1 VRCNQ
6 LLLLGLFIAVFV
18 SSCAIE
24 KRRYSSGYHIEW
36 LHSGNESLPEPAKT
50 PDIDS
55 TVAEFTKPAIKT
67 MNSSDEPEEKISET
81 LVVSPLEEVRSVE
94 SVPLNSPK
102 PVQIR
107 AEIEYHEIPKSNSKE
122 QQTARMGILHPDAGA
137 SFLLGLLSAGSIVAM
152 FLLGLSPLWAIA
164 ALFAIGIACG
174 FIAVYLARRAMND
187 FYQGRDRFSGQP
199 LAVAGMILGVLSL
212 VVLIGAIVIFL
223 LGLIFV
229 NLT

>member
-1 VRCNQ
+1 
-6 LLLLGLFIAVFV
+6 LGLLIVFFV
-18 SSCAIE
+18 SSCTIE
-24 KRRYSSGYHIEW
+24 KRRYRSGYHIEW
-36 LHSGNESLPEPAKT
+36 VHSGNESLREPAKT
-50 PDIDS
+50 SDIDS

-94 SVPLNSPK
+94 FVPSNSLE

-107 AEIEYHEIPKSNSKE
+107 AEIEYHEIPQSNSKE
-122 QQTARMGILHPDAGA
+122 QQPARMGVLHPDAGG

-164 ALFAIGIACG
+164 LLFALGLVCG
-174 FIAVYLARRAMND
+174 YLAIYLARRAMND

-199 LAVAGMILGVLSL
+199 LAIAGMILGVLSL